1 MRDHHAYKSVI
12 SCSKIALSA
21 VPYGGLWLTVLLLV
35 AAPIGLLALASFKG
49 TPDALPL
56 EPGPLTFA
64 NYKRAFGDPQTT
76 EVILNTLALGVSSVA
91 IALTIAVTMAW
102 ITERTNAPL
111 RGLIYICM
119 ILPIGIPGML
129 LAIAWVFLFNPQ
141 NGIINLILR
150 DLFNLEGL
158 GPINI
163 YNLAGVC
170 VLQGISMVSSSFLMM
185 SGAFRQMDPT
195 LEDAALACGA
205 TWRQIAFRITLPL
218 MFPAILAAAIYFFVF
233 AIEAFEIPGIV
244 GLSGGI
250 SVLSSRIYWATHP
263 SGGLPEYG
271 YVAALGTPLIFAS
284 ICLMYLYSRV
294 TRASERFT
302 TVTPRGYRPRLIE
315 LGRMRWVPTIM
326 ALLYLTVT
334 IVLPLGVLFWGTL
347 FPYWTNPSISAI
359 PNISFDAYRGTINY
373 PGVTR
378 ALLNTAL
385 VTIVAATATMLL
397 AGMLSW
403 IIIRTRWKGR
413 RLLDVL
419 AFLPH
424 SIPGIVIGLALI
436 FTYLTVPIPIYGTVW
451 IIIIAC
457 VTKFLAY
464 ASRTMN
470 AAQIQISNELEEA
483 ATTSGASIPRVLWTI
498 VLPLLAIS
506 FRNGWLWV
514 AMHAARELSASV
526 MLYSPGS
533 IVLSTILWSMWQN
546 GKLSETCVVGVIL
559 VLITMTLGT
568 VGGLFG
574 QRRTL
579 G

>member
-1 MRDHHAYKSVI
+1 MRDHPVYESAMKRARV
-12 SCSKIALSA
+12 ALA
-21 VPYGGLWLTVLLLV
+21 AIPYVGLWLAVLLLV
-35 AAPIGLLALASFKG
+35 AAPVGLLALASFKG

-56 EPGPLTFA
+56 EPGPFTFE
-64 NYKRAFGDPQTT
+64 NYRRAFGDPKTI
-76 EVILNTLALGVSSVA
+76 EVILNTLTVGISSVA

-102 ITERTNAPL
+102 ITERTDAPL
-111 RGLIYICM
+111 RGLIYVCM
-119 ILPIGIPGML
+119 ILPIGIPGIL

-141 NGIINLILR
+141 NGMINVALR
-150 DLFNLEGL
+150 GLFGLEGL

-163 YNLAGVC
+163 YNLAGIC

-233 AIEAFEIPGIV
+233 AIEAFEIPGII

-263 SGGLPEYG
+263 GGGLPEYG
-271 YVAALGTPLIFAS
+271 YVAALGTPLVFAS
-284 ICLMYLYSRV
+284 ICLMYFYSRV
-294 TRASERFT
+294 TRSSEKFT
-302 TVTPRGYRPRLIE
+302 TVTPRGYRPRRIE

-334 IVLPLGVLFWGTL
+334 IVLPLCVLFWGTL
-347 FPYWTNPSISAI
+347 FPYWTNPSINAI
-359 PNISFDAYRGTINY
+359 SNISFSAYWGTINY

-378 ALLNTAL
+378 ALFNTAL
-385 VTIVAATATMLL
+385 VTIVAATVTMLL

-403 IIIRTRWKGR
+403 IIIRTRWQGR

-436 FTYLTVPIPIYGTVW
+436 FTYLTVPIPVYGTIW
-451 IIIIAC
+451 IIVIAC
-457 VTKFLAY
+457 ITRFLAY

-470 AAQIQISNELEEA
+470 AAQIQLSKELEEA
-483 ATTSGASIPRVLWTI
+483 ATTSGASTPWVLWTI
-498 VLPLLAIS
+498 VLPLLAVS

-546 GKLSETCVVGVIL
+546 GKLPETCVLGVIL
-559 VLITMTLGT
+559 VLITMTLGA
-568 VGGLFG
+568 VGGLFA
-574 QRRTL
+574 QRQTT

>member
-1 MRDHHAYKSVI
+1 MRDDSAYAGVLNHARA
-12 SCSKIALSA
+12 ALSA
-21 VPYGGLWLTVLLLV
+21 ASYGGLWLAVLLLV
-35 AAPIGLLALASFKG
+35 AAPIALLAVASFKG

-56 EPGPLTFA
+56 EPGPFTFA
-64 NYKRAFGDPQTT
+64 NYKRAFGDPQTI
-76 EVILNTLALGVSSVA
+76 EVILNTFVLGLSSVA
-91 IALTIAVTMAW
+91 IALTIAVAMAW

-111 RGLIYICM
+111 RGLIYVCM

-141 NGIINLILR
+141 NGIINLVLK
-150 DLFNLEGL
+150 DLFGFEGL

-163 YNLAGVC
+163 YNLAGIC

-205 TWRQIAFRITLPL
+205 TWRQIAFHITLPL
-218 MFPAILAAAIYFFVF
+218 MLPAILAAAIYFFVF
-233 AIEAFEIPGIV
+233 AIEAFEIPGII

-263 SGGLPEYG
+263 GGGLPEYG
-271 YVAALGTPLIFAS
+271 YVAALGTPLVFAS
-284 ICLMYLYSRV
+284 ICLMYFYNRV
-294 TRASERFT
+294 TRSSERFT
-302 TVTPRGYRPRLIE
+302 TVTPRGYRPHLID
-315 LGRMRWVPTIM
+315 LGRMRWLPTIM

-334 IVLPLGVLFWGTL
+334 IVLPLAVLFWGTL
-347 FPYWTNPSISAI
+347 FPYWSNPSVSAI
-359 PNISFDAYRGTINY
+359 PNASFDAYWGTINY

-378 ALLNTAL
+378 ALFNTAL
-385 VTIVAATATMLL
+385 VTIVAATVTMLL

-403 IIIRTRWKGR
+403 ISIRTRWQGR

-436 FTYLTVPIPIYGTVW
+436 FTYLTVPIPVYGTVW
-451 IIIIAC
+451 IIVIAC
-457 VTKFLAY
+457 ITRFLAY

-470 AAQIQISNELEEA
+470 AAQIQISKELEEA
-483 ATTSGASIPRVLWTI
+483 ATTSGASIPRVLGTI

-546 GKLSETCVVGVIL
+546 GKLPEACVLGVVL
-559 VLITMTLGT
+559 VVITMTLGA

-574 QRRTL
+574 QRQTA